1 MYKVAR
7 KKPRP
12 VHRPS
17 RFGNCSVEWFYRLE
31 CYCTVAAEMILSL
44 ANSTGRHTITK
55 WCCLLAIGFTSLRTQ
70 H

>member
-55 WCCLLAIGFTSLRTQ
+55 
-70 H
+70 